1 MSNDKIVIQ
10 NKNIKLLSTLL
21 ILSFFSI
28 LTPVGA
34 EDKASNS
41 VPTKGP
47 VFTKYGPVFPI
58 ENRDITLPKDFKYK
72 VVFDITKTSK
82 EVFVLN
88 RRLESVARFINM
100 HVMNGVKLESLDL
113 AVVMH
118 GAVTR
123 DGLTQKA
130 YQERHFDANPTLEM
144 IEQLHAKGVK
154 FYQCGQSTEFMGIKK
169 SELAPQISLALSAM
183 TMLTTLQ
190 VDGYSLVSL

>member
-1 MSNDKIVIQ
+1 M
-10 NKNIKLLSTLL
+10 
-21 ILSFFSI
+21 
-28 LTPVGA
+28 
-34 EDKASNS
+34 
-41 VPTKGP
+41 
-47 VFTKYGPVFPI
+47 
-58 ENRDITLPKDFKYK
+58 
-72 VVFDITKTSK
+72 VFDITKTSS

-100 HVMNGVKLESLDL
+100 HVMNGVKMENLDL

-123 DGLTQKA
+123 DGLTQDA
-130 YQERHFDANPTLEM
+130 YQERHFDANPTLDM

-183 TMLTTLQ
+183 TMLSTLQ
-190 VDGYSLVSL
+190 AKGYSLVPL

>member
-1 MSNDKIVIQ
+1 MFNNKVVIRD
-10 NKNIKLLSTLL
+10 KNITLMYVFF
-21 ILSFFSI
+21 ILSFFFI
-28 LTPVGA
+28 LTPIGA
-34 EDKASNS
+34 EEKGPNS
-41 VPTKGP
+41 GPIKGP
-47 VFTKYGPVFPI
+47 VFSKYGPVFPI
-58 ENRDITLPKDFKYK
+58 ENRDIALPRDFKYK
-72 VVFDITKTSK
+72 VVFDISKTSS

-100 HVMNGVKLESLDL
+100 HVMNGVKIENLDL

-130 YQERHFDANPTLEM
+130 YKERHFDANPTLDM

-183 TMLTTLQ
+183 TMLSTLQ
-190 VDGYSLVSL
+190 AKGYSLVPL

>member
-1 MSNDKIVIQ
+1 MTF
-10 NKNIKLLSTLL
+10 KNRLKLKLLVITVCALTISS
-21 ILSFFSI
+21 LSA
-28 LTPVGA
+28 A
-34 EDKASNS
+34 ENKA
-41 VPTKGP
+41 VKGP
-47 VFTKYGPVFPI
+47 VFSKYGPVFPI
-58 ENRDITLPKDFKYK
+58 KNRDVALPENFKYK
-72 VVFDITKTSK
+72 VVFDITKASK

-100 HVMNGVKLESLDL
+100 HVMNGVKLENLDL

-130 YQERHFDANPTLEM
+130 YQERHFDANPTLDM
-144 IEQLHAKGVK
+144 IEQLHSKGVR

-169 SELAPQISLALSAM
+169 AELAPQISLALSAM

-190 VDGYSLVSL
+190 ADGYSLVPL